1 MKKQIIILIISLLA
15 QQVQSAQYL
24 SKSSKAKQYIA
35 ESLVRQLRSGHF
47 VPSMQIFARM
57 PLPIIHKTLML
68 SQANQRFYYSSSKPL
83 QAPQPSLSAKNDNY
97 FYKYFLLSLGISIG
111 TVYGI
116 EELLEHMNEQSKL
129 QEANEKE
136 IGIFIVYELT
146 EQIIDYPFGGTTN
159 ELVINAY
166 DVNNNNIRVGR
177 ILFYPSK
184 GRLGLLQVEPSYR
197 NIGIGTELLKRGLTE
212 LAKDPKVTTIT
223 FRAGEPIGETQ
234 PIPKDVLKH
243 FYEKRGAQDIGY
255 GSHMEFV
262 LKK

>member
-1 MKKQIIILIISLLA
+1 MKKQIIILIISLLG

-24 SKSSKAKQYIA
+24 TKSPQVKQYMA
-35 ESLVRQLRSGHF
+35 ENIVRQLRSRHF
-47 VPSMQIFARM
+47 VPSVQVFART
-57 PLPIIHKTLML
+57 PLSIIHKTLMF
-68 SQANQRFYYSSSKPL
+68 SQANQRFYYSSSKE
-83 QAPQPSLSAKNDNY
+83 APQPLLSAQNDNY

-111 TVYGI
+111 TVYSI
-116 EELLEHMNEQSKL
+116 EELLEHMNEQSEL

-146 EQIIDYPFGGTTN
+146 KQIIDYPFGGKTN

-166 DVNNNNIRVGR
+166 DANNNNRRVGR
-177 ILFYPSK
+177 IIFYPSK
-184 GRLGLLQVEPSYR
+184 GKLALLQVEPSYR
-197 NIGIGTELLKRGLTE
+197 NIGIGTELLKRGLAE
-212 LAKDPKVTTIT
+212 LTKDTKVATIT

-243 FYEKRGAQDIGY
+243 FYEKRGAQNMGY

-262 LKK
+262 IKK